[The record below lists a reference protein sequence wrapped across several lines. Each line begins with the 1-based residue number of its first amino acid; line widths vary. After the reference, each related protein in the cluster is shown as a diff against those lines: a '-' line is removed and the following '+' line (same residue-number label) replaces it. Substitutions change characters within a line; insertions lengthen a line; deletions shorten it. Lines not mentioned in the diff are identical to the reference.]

1 VEKVSNILPYF
12 KKELSNIVDER
23 EIISWAYLTIEYL
36 LGYNRSDCI
45 IHANKEITTEIT
57 DRIKQIIADLKT
69 KKPIQ
74 YILGET
80 EFYGLQ
86 FKVNEHTLIP
96 RPETEELVEWI
107 LKEEFSSALDIG
119 TGSGCIAITLAKNTN
134 AKITAI
140 DISKEAIDVAKEN
153 TKNNKVEIDF
163 MLQDILQAETLS
175 KVDLIVSNPPYILN
189 SEKEKMEA
197 NVLDFEP
204 DLSLFISDNDPLLFY
219 KKIGVLAEK
228 SLNCGGKLYFEIN
241 EKYGA
246 EILEMLSKIGFVDIA
261 LKKDINDKDRMVKA
275 TKK

>member
-1 VEKVSNILPYF
+1 MKVSNIIPYF
-12 KKELSNIVDER
+12 KEELLAVSQER
-23 EIISWAYLTIEYL
+23 EIISWAYIVMEFL
-36 LGYNRSDCI
+36 LGHNRSDCI

-189 SEKEKMEA
+189 SEKQKMES

>member
-1 VEKVSNILPYF
+1 MEKVSNILPYF

>member
-1 VEKVSNILPYF
+1 MEKVSNILPYF

-163 MLQDILQAETLS
+163 MLHDILQAETLS

>member
-1 VEKVSNILPYF
+1 
-12 KKELSNIVDER
+12 VDER

-96 RPETEELVEWI
+96 RPETEELVKWI

-163 MLQDILQAETLS
+163 MLHDILQAETLS